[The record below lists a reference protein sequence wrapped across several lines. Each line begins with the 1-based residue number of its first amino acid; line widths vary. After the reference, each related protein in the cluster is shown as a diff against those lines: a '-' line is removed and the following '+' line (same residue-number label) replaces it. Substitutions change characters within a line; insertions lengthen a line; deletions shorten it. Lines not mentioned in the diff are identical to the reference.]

1 MRMLDYDYKA
11 LVNEVT
17 QRGIVLFGNFD
28 DWTKGAQ
35 ALSDL
40 GEDGRSLF
48 HSIASLADSYNKRE
62 NDLKFTNALRTTQKV
77 SIATFIYMCK
87 QAGINTN
94 KYIIHDNEPKPA
106 TILAPVIRPVESKP
120 KEICYISSELVK
132 RSLDMRL
139 QSNFQ
144 AFLCRIYNDAKEIQ
158 DVCLKYALGV
168 TKNGS
173 VIFWQI
179 DEKGK
184 VRSGKIMQYQ
194 YDGHRD
200 KTKDQGKTDWVHN
213 RMKNQGTLPQD
224 WTLTQCLFGA
234 HLLHPVYMNE
244 GKVIGLVESE
254 KSAILCALVFP
265 NYVWVSCGGISQ
277 LEAGGKHE
285 VLKGRKVI
293 MFPDTDPNGEA
304 FAKWKSKADEWNR
317 QGFDVTVSDILEQ
330 EATDEEKA
338 NKIDIAD
345 WLINDLKEK
354 YIPSPIEYITEQTE
368 QQKTLDAMMLENPHL
383 KTLVESLNL
392 EIVY

>member
-1 MRMLDYDYKA
+1 MIDYDYKA

-17 QRGIVLFGNFD
+17 QRGIDLFGNFD

-40 GEDGRSLF
+40 GEEGRPLF

-62 NDLKFTNALRTTQKV
+62 NDLKFSNALRTTQKV
-77 SIATFIYMCK
+77 SIATFIYMCN
-87 QAGINTN
+87 QAGINT
-94 KYIIHDNEPKPA
+94 KKFIIRDNEPKPA
-106 TILAPVIRPVESKP
+106 TILAPIQRIANTKP

-139 QSNFQ
+139 KSNFQ
-144 AFLCRIYNDAKEIQ
+144 AFLCRIYNDTKKIQ

-168 TKNGS
+168 TKDGS

-179 DEKGK
+179 DEKGR
-184 VRSGKIMQYQ
+184 VRSGKIMQY
-194 YDGHRD
+194 DWNGHRD
-200 KTKDQGKTDWVHN
+200 KTGDQGKTDWIHN
-213 RMKNQGTLPQD
+213 RMKKQGTLPQD

-234 HLLHPVYMNE
+234 HLLHPDFMNE

-254 KSAILCALVFP
+254 KSAILCSLVFP
-265 NYVWVSCGGISQ
+265 DYVWVSCGGISQ

-293 MFPDTDPNGEA
+293 MFPDTDPKGET
-304 FAKWKSKADEWNR
+304 FAKWKAKADEWNR
-317 QGFDVTVSDILEQ
+317 LGLDVTVSDILEKR
-330 EATDEEKA
+330 ASDEEKSL
-338 NKIDIAD
+338 KIDIAD

-368 QQKTLDAMMLENPHL
+368 QQKILKSMMQENLHL
-383 KTLVESLNL
+383 KKLVENLNL
-392 EIVY
+392 EIIY